1 MPMFIKLSPKHT
13 KCVTEVEIWWNGD
26 CKIERYIQWRYG
38 IVLVSDKSDLNFIN
52 KRTANKL
59 FDVCLTDH
67 LSILDQTL
75 QVSFSEDLIFDE
87 NLPVD
92 EKKKIEDDFSKYSE
106 DAFYNNGWEII
117 ETKLYFMGEIEISL
131 TNKNTL

>member
-13 KCVTEVEIWWNGD
+13 KCVTEVEIWGNGAF
-26 CKIERYIQWRYG
+26 KIERFIGWRYG
-38 IVLVSDKSDLNFIN
+38 TVLVSDKSDLNFIN

-75 QVSFSEDLIFDE
+75 QVSFSEDLTFDE
-87 NLPVD
+87 NLPAG
-92 EKKKIEDDFSKYSE
+92 EIKKIEDDFSRFSE

-117 ETKLYFMGEIEISL
+117 ETKLYFMGEIDISL

>member
-1 MPMFIKLSPKHT
+1 MPIFIKLSPKHT
-13 KCVTEVEIWWNGD
+13 KCVTEVEIWGNGNY
-26 CKIERYIQWRYG
+26 KIERFIGWRYG

-59 FDVCLTDH
+59 LDVCLTDH

-75 QVSFSEDLIFDE
+75 QVSFSEDLTFDE
-87 NLPVD
+87 NLPAG
-92 EKKKIEDDFSKYSE
+92 EKKKIEDEFSKYSE

-117 ETKLYFMGEIEISL
+117 ETKLYFMGEIDISL

>member
-13 KCVTEVEIWWNGD
+13 KCVTEVEIWGNGTY
-26 CKIERYIQWRYG
+26 KIERFIGWRYG

-59 FDVCLTDH
+59 LDVCLTDH

-75 QVSFSEDLIFDE
+75 QVSFSEDLTFDE
-87 NLPVD
+87 NLPAE
-92 EKKKIEDDFSKYSE
+92 EKKKIEDEFSKYSE

-117 ETKLYFMGEIEISL
+117 ETKLYFMGEIDISL
-131 TNKNTL
+131 TNKDTL

>member
-1 MPMFIKLSPKHT
+1 MFIKLSPKHT
-13 KCVTEVEIWWNGD
+13 KCVTEVEIWGNGTY
-26 CKIERYIQWRYG
+26 KIERFIGWRYG

-59 FDVCLTDH
+59 LDVCLTDH

-75 QVSFSEDLIFDE
+75 QVSFSEDLTFDE
-87 NLPVD
+87 NLPAG
-92 EKKKIEDDFSKYSE
+92 EIKKIEADFSKFSE

-117 ETKLYFMGEIEISL
+117 ETKLYFMGEIDISL
-131 TNKNTL
+131 TSKNTL

>member
-13 KCVTEVEIWWNGD
+13 KCVTEVEIWGNGD
-26 CKIERYIQWRYG
+26 YKIERFIGWRYG
-38 IVLVSDKSDLNFIN
+38 TVLVSDKSDLNFIN

-59 FDVCLTDH
+59 LDVCLTDH

-75 QVSFSEDLIFDE
+75 QVSFSEDLTFDE
-87 NLPVD
+87 NLPAG
-92 EKKKIEDDFSKYSE
+92 EKKKIEHEFSKYSE

-117 ETKLYFMGEIEISL
+117 ETKLYFMGEIDISL

>member
-1 MPMFIKLSPKHT
+1 MPIFIKLSPKHT
-13 KCVTEVEIWWNGD
+13 KCVTEVEIWGNGNY
-26 CKIERYIQWRYG
+26 KIERFIGWRYG

-59 FDVCLTDH
+59 LDVCLTDH

-75 QVSFSEDLIFDE
+75 QVSFSEDLTFDE
-87 NLPVD
+87 NLPAG
-92 EKKKIEDDFSKYSE
+92 EKKKIEDEFSKYSE

-117 ETKLYFMGEIEISL
+117 ETKLYFMGEIDISL
-131 TNKNTL
+131 TNKDTL

>member
-1 MPMFIKLSPKHT
+1 MFIKLSPKHT
-13 KCVTEVEIWWNGD
+13 KCVTEVEIWGNGTY
-26 CKIERYIQWRYG
+26 KIERFIGWRYG

-59 FDVCLTDH
+59 LDVCLTDH

-75 QVSFSEDLIFDE
+75 QVSFSEDLTFDE
-87 NLPVD
+87 NLPAE
-92 EKKKIEDDFSKYSE
+92 EKKKIEDEFSKYSE

-117 ETKLYFMGEIEISL
+117 ETKLYFMGEIDISL
-131 TNKNTL
+131 TNKDTL